1 MTDEKKEYS
10 SRRIKDLLDFSMGI
24 MNGEN
29 GRELI
34 EKYKNAIETLTPHEM
49 LAMEEEQLKMG
60 IPPSMIKKNIG
71 KVINTFYKALNS
83 YQWEKPANRG
93 FLYYLMEE
101 NRELEKRLKAIKA
114 ILKEYNPGD
123 SSGLDNLKRKL
134 TSPFIELLSFDD
146 HYLKK
151 ENILFPYLEKFWD
164 NYLPLKVMWSL
175 HDDIRKSLKEI
186 LNLLQDRWSL
196 WEDINREIGNYF
208 FLAYGMIFK
217 EELIIFP
224 VAHETVE
231 AKYWDEMH
239 IKSFEFS
246 FPFIT
251 PPQRPEVVIKDDNW
265 NYKEIFQTD
274 TGALNFEQIEIIF
287 RNLPLD
293 ITIVDEN
300 DKVVYFTRSK
310 ERIFPRSSAIIGRK
324 VQNCHPPESV
334 HIVEKIIDSF
344 RTKEKDKADFWI
356 NAKGKK
362 LLISYSA
369 LRNKDGEYRGVMET
383 IQDITEIQSLEGEKR
398 LLDWN

>member
-1 MTDEKKEYS
+1 MT
-10 SRRIKDLLDFSMGI
+10 II
-24 MNGEN
+24 
-29 GRELI
+29 
-34 EKYKNAIETLTPHEM
+34 
-49 LAMEEEQLKMG
+49 
-60 IPPSMIKKNIG
+60 
-71 KVINTFYKALNS
+71 
-83 YQWEKPANRG
+83 
-93 FLYYLMEE
+93 
-101 NRELEKRLKAIKA
+101 
-114 ILKEYNPGD
+114 IL
-123 SSGLDNLKRKL
+123 
-134 TSPFIELLSFDD
+134 
-146 HYLKK
+146 K

-186 LNLLQDRWSL
+186 LNLLQDRWSPWDDL
-196 WEDINREIGNYF
+196 NREIGNYF

-217 EELIIFP
+217 EELIVFP

-231 AKYWDEMH
+231 SKYWDEMH

-251 PPQRPEVVIKDDNW
+251 PPERPEVVIKDDHW

-274 TGALNFEQIEIIF
+274 TGALNFEQMEIIF

-310 ERIFPRSSAIIGRK
+310 ERIFPRSSAIIGRR

-344 RTKEKDKADFWI
+344 KEGEKNDAEFWI
-356 NAKGKK
+356 DAKGKK
-362 LLISYSA
+362 LLIKYYA
-369 LRNKDGEYRGVMET
+369 MRNSRGEYRGVMET